1 MLEIFPLTTLNKD
14 WYNNILVEEKHA
26 TFIPNGHARECRT
39 VTCKNLISCSSLD
52 NYENVSR

>member
-39 VTCKNLISCSSLD
+39 VTCKN
-52 NYENVSR
+52 